1 MYSISLPG
9 HSNAVGNTPFQLVFH
24 SYDTQVSHSGIGPSP
39 ETIRLESII
48 KLYAG
53 DKDDYR

>member
-1 MYSISLPG
+1 MYSISLSDL
-9 HSNAVGNTPFQLVFH
+9 SNTVGNTPFQLVFH
-24 SYDTQVSHSGIGPSP
+24 CYDTQLSHSGIGSSP

-53 DKDDYR
+53 D